1 MAPRRTLPALAL
13 AAVTALL
20 SLGAASPAQAAG
32 CAGADLEPNA
42 GNLAQVADATHCL
55 LNEQRAAAGLAPTR
69 LNARLVVAA
78 TGFSQRMVAERF
90 FAHVAPDGED
100 VETRLLRNGYMAAAD
115 DYTIGENIAWGQG
128 ELSTPRALVTAWM
141 NSPAHRANVLRRQYT
156 EVGLGFVLGT
166 PANPSLG
173 ATVTA
178 EYGVLETVAA
188 KPRRA
193 RTARRCASARTS
205 RARGRAAKAARSTC
219 AAKPARRTRA

>member
-1 MAPRRTLPALAL
+1 
-13 AAVTALL
+13 
-20 SLGAASPAQAAG
+20 
-32 CAGADLEPNA
+32 
-42 GNLAQVADATHCL
+42 
-55 LNEQRAAAGLAPTR
+55 
-69 LNARLVVAA
+69 VVAA

-141 NSPAHRANVLRRQYT
+141 NSPAHRANVLRPQYT